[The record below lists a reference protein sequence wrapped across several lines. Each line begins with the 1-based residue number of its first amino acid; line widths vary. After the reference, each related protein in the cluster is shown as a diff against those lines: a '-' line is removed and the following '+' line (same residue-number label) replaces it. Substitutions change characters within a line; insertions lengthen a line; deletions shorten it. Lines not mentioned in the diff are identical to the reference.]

1 MKANNTAIV
10 VEQQREA
17 LSALAGDALGL
28 LFNNA
33 YTHYGWQE
41 RDVTDAILEK
51 MVSLAETGPTAFNQ
65 QPMRVTFVR
74 STEAKAKLAP
84 ALSAGNLEK
93 TMAAPVTAIIS
104 FDLDFWQHLPE
115 TFPGFDAKAFFEGNP
130 DGARVS
136 ATRNGTLQA
145 GYLIMAA
152 RAVGLDCGPM
162 SGFDPA
168 LVKETFLQG
177 RNWEVNFLL
186 NLGYGDADLV
196 RARNPRL
203 GFSRV
208 AEIL

>member
-1 MKANNTAIV
+1 MKANNVRLI
-10 VEQQREA
+10 VEQQRDA
-17 LSALAGDALGL
+17 LPELSGDALGL

-41 RDVTDAILEK
+41 RAVTDAVLEK

-65 QPMRVTFVR
+65 QPMRVSFVR
-74 STEAKAKLAP
+74 SAEAKAKLAP
-84 ALSAGNLEK
+84 ALSAGNLDK

-104 FDLDFWQHLPE
+104 FDLDFWQNLPE

-130 DGARVS
+130 DGARDS

-152 RAVGLDCGPM
+152 RALGLDCGPM

-168 LVKETFLQG
+168 KVKEAFLQG

-186 NLGYGDADLV
+186 NLGYGDAGMV
-196 RARNPRL
+196 RPRNPRL
-203 GFSRV
+203 GFGRI
-208 AEIL
+208 AEML